1 MIASPGQF
9 GGVAGP
15 VACGV
20 SGPSGG
26 GSGGQVQEFGQH
38 GCGDLSGELMQ
49 GGASPWEGLDAEHP
63 EAFAEMGRR
72 DGTAGQVPGEQSWAG
87 RCR

>member
-1 MIASPGQF
+1 MTAFAGQF

-26 GSGGQVQEFGQH
+26 GSWCEVQEVGED
-38 GCGDLSGELMQ
+38 GGGDLGGELEQ
-49 GGASPWEGLDAEHP
+49 CGSASREGSDAEQSQPFP
-63 EAFAEMGRR
+63 E
-72 DGTAGQVPGEQSWAG
+72 S
-87 RCR
+87 

>member
-1 MIASPGQF
+1 MIASVGQF

-26 GSGGQVQEFGQH
+26 GSGGQVQEFGQD
-38 GCGDLSGELMQ
+38 GCGDLGGELEQ
-49 GGASPWEGLDAEHP
+49 GGASGGEGSDAEES
-63 EAFAEMGRR
+63 EAFTEA
-72 DGTAGQVPGEQSWAG
+72 
-87 RCR
+87 